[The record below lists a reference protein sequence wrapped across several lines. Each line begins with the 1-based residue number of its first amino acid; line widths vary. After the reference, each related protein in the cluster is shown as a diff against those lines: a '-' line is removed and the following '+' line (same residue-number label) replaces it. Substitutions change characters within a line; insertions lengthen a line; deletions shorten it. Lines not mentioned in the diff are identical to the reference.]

1 MELKNKRILIVGG
14 TSGFGKEV
22 ALQCLKQG
30 AHVSVIGHSNSH
42 LKEFIATS
50 TQSPSTSNLK
60 GTALDATDQKQLAD
74 FFANHKSFDHI
85 VSTLGG
91 AMGGG
96 FLDNSLTKI
105 RKVIEG
111 KFFANL
117 QLAQLAVSHLNKGG
131 SLTFTSGTGGH
142 PSTASGAIVG
152 NHAINLLVKGLAI
165 EVASQH
171 KRVNAVAPTWTATGL
186 WRDLSPTQLQQQKQ
200 SIAAGIPLKRTAKV
214 TEVASAY
221 LYLITNDFMTG
232 QIINVDGGVSAL

>member
-30 AHVSVIGHSNSH
+30 AHVSVIGRSKSH
-42 LKEFIATS
+42 VKELITTN
-50 TQSPSTSNLK
+50 TQPCSTSSLN
-60 GTALDATDQKQLAD
+60 GTALDATDQKQLAN

-85 VSTLGG
+85 VSTLGS

-96 FLDNSLTKI
+96 FLDNSLTEI

-117 QLAQLAVSHLNKGG
+117 QLAQLAMSHLNEDG

-152 NHAINLLVKGLAI
+152 NHAIDLLVKGLAI
-165 EVASQH
+165 EVASEH

-186 WRDLSPTQLQQQKQ
+186 WRGLSPAELQQQEQ
-200 SIAAGIPLKRTAKV
+200 SIATSIPLKRTAKI

-221 LYLITNDFMTG
+221 LYLITNNFMTG